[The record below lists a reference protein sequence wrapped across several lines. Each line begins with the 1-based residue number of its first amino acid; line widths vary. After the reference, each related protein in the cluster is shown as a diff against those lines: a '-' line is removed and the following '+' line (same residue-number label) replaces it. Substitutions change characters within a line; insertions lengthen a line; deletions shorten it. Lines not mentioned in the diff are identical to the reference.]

1 MGQGQGSKSDRGH
14 FASQGKKKSLF
25 DAGCVQLDP
34 FLIGLS
40 VCTPCV
46 LCIVCLAANITVSL
60 IAKTARGRN
69 PQTRHLQERGRACEA
84 CFVECRLE
92 PAVVATGGL
101 RGLELLIFFVAA
113 IYQVYM
119 FSVTHTRLTEC
130 IEHSCLIFHQGYPY
144 FHY

>member
-1 MGQGQGSKSDRGH
+1 MGDVLVGGRAGSFSNGARTREQKRPGT
-14 FASQGKKKSLF
+14 FCLARRKKSLF

-92 PAVVATGGL
+92 PAVVATLWWFGG
-101 RGLELLIFFVAA
+101 A
-113 IYQVYM
+113 
-119 FSVTHTRLTEC
+119 
-130 IEHSCLIFHQGYPY
+130 
-144 FHY
+144 